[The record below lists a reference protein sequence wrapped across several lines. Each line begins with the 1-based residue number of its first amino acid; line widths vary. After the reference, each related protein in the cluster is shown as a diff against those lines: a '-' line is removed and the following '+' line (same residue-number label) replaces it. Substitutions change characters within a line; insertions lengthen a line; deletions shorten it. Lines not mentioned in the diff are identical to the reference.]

1 MPEQRWSR
9 NDRRRHHR
17 VFVKRQAALRRSCAA
32 WGAEHQRYGYSL
44 PCLQLSASP
53 GNVFGGSSPYPGLV
67 NLGSTC
73 YFNAVLQCLLHCEK
87 SRTALL
93 ALQSHGAS
101 PPARELNRSLAALAQ
116 LYVEGE
122 RHEEQYGNFE
132 NQSNETKS

>member
-1 MPEQRWSR
+1 MLQEVLQFMRQHGGAWPTRHSEADALRKKFDRVRARSTDAQRPLSARAMQLLGECEANMPEQRWSR

-44 PCLQLSASP
+44 PCLQLFASP

-73 YFNAVLQCLLHCEK
+73 YFNAVLQ
-87 SRTALL
+87 
-93 ALQSHGAS
+93 
-101 PPARELNRSLAALAQ
+101 
-116 LYVEGE
+116 
-122 RHEEQYGNFE
+122 
-132 NQSNETKS
+132 